1 MKEVVSADRRKCLSA
16 ILTASTLALAGCTEG
31 TGDDSEENNG
41 SDEEDGEEK
50 EEESGLELRNV
61 DAEVRNGTLA
71 RPVVFGELKNH
82 TDDELELVEVVVRL
96 YDDQGNR
103 IERKAVRTRELRAG
117 AVWSWEAEFFDT
129 DPERVGSYDAEADVM

>member
-1 MKEVVSADRRKCLSA
+1 MVKISRRKYLSS
-16 ILTASTLALAGCTEG
+16 ILAASALTLAGCAEETDDD
-31 TGDDSEENNG
+31 GDENNG
-41 SDEEDGEEK
+41 SDEEDE

-61 DAEVRNGTLA
+61 DSEARNGTFA

-129 DPERVGSYDAEADVM
+129 DPERVGSFDVEADIMMR